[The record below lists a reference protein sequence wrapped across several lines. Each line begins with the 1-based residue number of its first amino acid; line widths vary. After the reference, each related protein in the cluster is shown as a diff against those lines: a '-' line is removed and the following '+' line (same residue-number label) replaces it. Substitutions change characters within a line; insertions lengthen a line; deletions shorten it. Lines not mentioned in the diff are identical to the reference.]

1 MKINLG
7 CGTDIREGWI
17 NVDCN
22 EFPGVNIIQDLD
34 EFPWKLEDNSAEVI
48 IAFDILEHVKE
59 PIKFLE
65 EIQRI
70 LKPGGVAEIRVPH
83 YKFKGAYWNF
93 GHRNF
98 YHEDAIEWITNIVSS
113 DLSDKNLNFKLLQ
126 KKVLRGR
133 LRFWDKRVI
142 IWKIQKKPLRKI
154 NKTNSFR

>member
-7 CGTDIREGWI
+7 CGTDIRAGWI

-22 EFPGVNIIQDLD
+22 KNPGVDVIQNLD
-34 EFPWKLEDNSAEVI
+34 EFPWKLKDNSAKVI

-59 PIKFLE
+59 PLKFLE
-65 EIQRI
+65 EIHRI

-83 YKFKGAYWNF
+83 CKFKGAYSNF

-98 YHEDAIEWITNIVSS
+98 YHEDAIDWITWRVSS
-113 DLSDKNLNFKLLQ
+113 DLSNRKLSFKLLQ

-142 IWKIQKKPLRKI
+142 IWRIQKKDE
-154 NKTNSFR
+154 